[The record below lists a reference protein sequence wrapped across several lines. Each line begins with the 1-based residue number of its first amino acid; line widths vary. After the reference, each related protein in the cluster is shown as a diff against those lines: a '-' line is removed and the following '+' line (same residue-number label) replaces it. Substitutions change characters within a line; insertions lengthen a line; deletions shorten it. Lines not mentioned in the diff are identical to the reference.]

1 MAPHLKTSRFHP
13 NLSFHHQPFENNLN
27 AISSKQTSPK
37 TGSIAGVGRD
47 KQTNQRREA
56 ESQWNPEQFEESGND
71 INKVN
76 ARDRRPCFFAP
87 HIFGTKRLG
96 AKNVLTQ
103 FFWEQMRFWH
113 IWDILY
119 GKSALVSPCAVLFPP
134 VLWCVVLFPLCCA
147 LLCYVANPPALVN
160 RFTSPSPHCEHSS
173 SPATQLRILSLF
185 EAFFQVNVKRKMLNC
200 SGSEARRARMTLSCV

>member
-37 TGSIAGVGRD
+37 TGSLAGVGRD
-47 KQTNQRREA
+47 KQTNQRWEA

-87 HIFGTKRLG
+87 HIFGTKSLEQKMFWRLFFG
-96 AKNVLTQ
+96 ANEVLTHLRY
-103 FFWEQMRFWH
+103 FVWKKCSGLPLCCAFP
-113 IWDILY
+113 
-119 GKSALVSPCAVLFPP
+119 PCA
-134 VLWCVVLFPLCCA
+134 VLFPLCCA
-147 LLCYVANPPALVN
+147 VLCCAVWQIPLPWSTDLLPPLLTVN
-160 RFTSPSPHCEHSS
+160 TPHHQPPNWEFSHCLRLFCQTISMQRKKKD
-173 SPATQLRILSLF
+173 AQL
-185 EAFFQVNVKRKMLNC
+185 QW
-200 SGSEARRARMTLSCV
+200 

>member
-37 TGSIAGVGRD
+37 TGSLAGVGRD
-47 KQTNQRREA
+47 KQTNQRWEA

-87 HIFGTKRLG
+87 HIFGTKSLEQKMFWRLFFG
-96 AKNVLTQ
+96 ANEVLTHLRY
-103 FFWEQMRFWH
+103 FVRKKCSG
-113 IWDILY
+113 LP
-119 GKSALVSPCAVLFPP
+119 LCCTVPPCAVMCCTFPP
-134 VLWCVVLFPLCCA
+134 VLCSAVLCGKSPCPGQQIYFPLSSLWT
-147 LLCYVANPPALVN
+147 LLI
-160 RFTSPSPHCEHSS
+160 TSHPIENSLTVQSFFGQTVS
-173 SPATQLRILSLF
+173 KKKDAQL
-185 EAFFQVNVKRKMLNC
+185 QW
-200 SGSEARRARMTLSCV
+200 

>member
-37 TGSIAGVGRD
+37 TGSLAGVGRD
-47 KQTNQRREA
+47 KQTNQRWEA

-87 HIFGTKRLG
+87 HIFGTRTKLG
-96 AKNVLTQ
+96 AKNVLTP
-103 FFWEQMRFWH
+103 FFLEQMRFWH

-119 GKSALVSPCAVLFPP
+119 GKSALVSPCAVL
-134 VLWCVVLFPLCCA
+134 C
-147 LLCYVANPPALVN
+147 VANPPPLVN
-160 RFTSPSPHCEHSS
+160 RFTSPSPPCEHSS
-173 SPATQLRILSLF
+173 SAANQLRILSVF
-185 EAFFQVNVKRKMLNC
+185 EGWFFSKMYKKKD
-200 SGSEARRARMTLSCV
+200 A

>member
-37 TGSIAGVGRD
+37 TGSLAGVGRD
-47 KQTNQRREA
+47 KQTNQRWEA

-103 FFWEQMRFWH
+103 FFLGANEVLTHLRYFV
-113 IWDILY
+113 LKKCS
-119 GKSALVSPCAVLFPP
+119 GLPLCCTVPPSAVMCCTFPP
-134 VLWCVVLFPLCCA
+134 VLCC
-147 LLCYVANPPALVN
+147 VANPPALVN

-185 EAFFQVNVKRKMLNC
+185 EAFSISSQCKKKDAELQW
-200 SGSEARRARMTLSCV
+200 